1 MGNLLKII
9 VTLGV
14 IGGAGA
20 WWLSRPVH
28 YEFNEDVALV
38 GDATRGEAVF
48 LAGGCASCHVAEG
61 AADKLTLTGGMELPS
76 PFGTFVVP
84 NISPDPD
91 HGIGGWTPD
100 QFADAVLRGVSP
112 EGTHY
117 FPAFP
122 YTSYIHMDP
131 QDVIDLFAYMM
142 TLPPSVQDNPPHDIR
157 FPYNIR
163 RAVGLWKQLYLK
175 EGYTITATPGAEIE
189 RGRYLVEA
197 LGHCGEC
204 HTPRDDFGG
213 LQRDKWLHGAPN
225 PAGKGDIPGITRS
238 ILGWSKSDITYYLAT
253 GFTPDYDSAGGHMA
267 HVIENTAKLDPKDRE
282 AIAAYLLALP

>member
-1 MGNLLKII
+1 MREVLKFLII
-9 VTLGV
+9 FGM
-14 IGGAGA
+14 IGGAAA
-20 WWLSRPVH
+20 WWLSRPTH
-28 YEFNEDVALV
+28 WEFNEDVALV
-38 GDATRGEAVF
+38 GDPEHGREVF
-48 LAGGCASCHVAEG
+48 LAGGCASCHASG
-61 AADKLTLTGGMELPS
+61 DSDDKLTLSGGMKIPS
-76 PFGTFVVP
+76 PFGMFVVP
-84 NISPDPD
+84 NISTDPE

-131 QDVIDLFAYMM
+131 QDVIDLFAYMQ
-142 TLPPSVQDNPPHDIR
+142 TLPPSAQDNPPHDIR

-175 EGYTITATPGAEIE
+175 EGYTVTAAPGAQIQ

-204 HTPRDDFGG
+204 HTPRDEFGG
-213 LQRDKWLHGAPN
+213 LIRSEWLHGAPN
-225 PAGKGDIPGITRS
+225 PAGKGEIPGITRTL
-238 ILGWSKSDITYYLAT
+238 LGWKKADIAYYLAT

-267 HVIENTAKLDPKDRE
+267 LVIENTAQLPPEDRE
-282 AIAAYLLALP
+282 AIAAYLMALP